1 MTRPDHWDRVNTLFH
16 QALDRP
22 AEERPAFL
30 RQESAGDDA
39 LLREVAS
46 LLEAHDVAGAFMEP
60 PALAAGSDVPESLAG
75 RTLGHYRIERVL
87 GEGGMGVVYLAED
100 TRLSR
105 PVALKALPAR
115 YTRDPASRERLRREA
130 RAAAALT
137 HPGIAT
143 VYALEELDGHVCI
156 AFEFVPG
163 ETLRAEL
170 RRGPLSLSTVVATAA
185 AIARAL
191 AAAHDRGIIHR
202 DLKPENVIRT
212 PDGQIKILDFGLAR
226 FREASA
232 LEVTLTAM
240 GSVMGTPAHMS
251 PEQIRGEPVDA
262 RSDVFSFGVLVYEL
276 ASGTNPFAGVDP
288 AATLANILEAR
299 PPRLA
304 SAHSTDV
311 DRRLAA
317 RLDRVL
323 EGCLQRAPDARFAS
337 VHALLRALTE
347 SGDPASPAVDAT
359 AGYQP
364 GARHRAEPPHDPQA
378 LWWWKFHQGVTSA
391 TYLALLVPLWLVH
404 EWVPGLPGLLVFLA
418 GLIAGLVGSL
428 LRLHLWFT
436 VRAYPAEWPA
446 QRREAGRWIAAA
458 DITFAGV
465 LVVAALMVLTDHS
478 RMAVVFV
485 GAAVAVVLSFAV
497 IEPATTRA
505 AFDTRFTA

>member
-1 MTRPDHWDRVNTLFH
+1 MTRSDHWDRINTLFH
-16 QALDRP
+16 QVLDRP
-22 AEERPAFL
+22 AGERADFL
-30 RQESAGDDA
+30 RQACGGDDR
-39 LLREVAS
+39 LWHEVTS
-46 LLEAHDVAGAFMEP
+46 LLEAHDEAGPFLEP
-60 PALAAGSDVPESLAG
+60 KALRVDADAAESFVG

-105 PVALKALPAR
+105 LVALKALPAR
-115 YTRDPASRERLRREA
+115 YTRDEASRDRLRREA

-156 AFEFVPG
+156 AFEFVRG

-170 RRGPLSLSTVVATAA
+170 ARGPLPLAAVVATAT

-226 FREASA
+226 FREPAA
-232 LEVTLTAM
+232 PEVTLSVL

-251 PEQIRGEPVDA
+251 PEQVRGEPVDA

-276 ASGTNPFAGVDP
+276 ASGTNPFTGVDH
-288 AATLANILEAR
+288 AATIANILEAR

-304 SAHSTDV
+304 LTPVTPDE
-311 DRRLAA
+311 RQLAA
-317 RLDRVL
+317 ALERVLDR
-323 EGCLQRAPDARFAS
+323 CLQRAAAARFAS
-337 VHALLRALTE
+337 VQALLEALTA
-347 SGDPASPAVDAT
+347 PANVPSA
-359 AGYQP
+359 AGQP
-364 GARHRAEPPHDPQA
+364 GARDRSDPPRDPHA
-378 LWWWKFHQGVTSA
+378 LWWWKFHQGVTSG
-391 TYLALLVPLWLVH
+391 TYLALVVPLWFVH
-404 EWVPGLPGLLVFLA
+404 DWVPGQPARLVFLIGWA
-418 GLIAGLVGSL
+418 AGLVGSL

-436 VRAYPAEWPA
+436 VRSYPAEWPA
-446 QRREAGRWIAAA
+446 QRRAAGRWIGAA
-458 DITFAGV
+458 DITFATV
-465 LVVAALMVLTDHS
+465 LVTAALMVLSDHS
-478 RMAVVFV
+478 RMAATLV
-485 GAAVAVVLSFAV
+485 GAAVAVVLSFAI

-505 AFDTRFTA
+505 AFDRRPPAA